1 MLLNQF
7 KTTATGLSSGV
18 SISRAGSS
26 ALRADSFLVVRR
38 ASKCAA
44 VRATS
49 TSGEGWFESSMAGRV
64 TSKVAKVADAALHYV
79 DGRHGDETVQYN
91 GTAVVMKKFI
101 MDGNLNI
108 TFNAD
113 ADIIDDKSDIE
124 GKNITVQLVSSEID
138 PSMS

>member
-7 KTTATGLSSGV
+7 KTTVTGLSSGV

-44 VRATS
+44 VRASS
-49 TSGEGWFESSMAGRV
+49 TPGEGWFESSIAGRV

-91 GTAVVMKKFI
+91 GTAVVLKKYNV
-101 MDGNLNI
+101 DANLNI
-108 TFNAD
+108 IFNAD